1 MPVGV
6 VVEQCGHDFFRHF
19 SPGSAVKPQGF
30 ADFGFVFRGYPD
42 LPEELR
48 LLRMC
53 HNISLYHIGLQNK
66 LSTVRCVSHQIS

>member
-30 ADFGFVFRGYPD
+30 ADFGFVFRRYPD

-53 HNISLYHIGLQNK
+53 HNISLYHIGL
-66 LSTVRCVSHQIS
+66 